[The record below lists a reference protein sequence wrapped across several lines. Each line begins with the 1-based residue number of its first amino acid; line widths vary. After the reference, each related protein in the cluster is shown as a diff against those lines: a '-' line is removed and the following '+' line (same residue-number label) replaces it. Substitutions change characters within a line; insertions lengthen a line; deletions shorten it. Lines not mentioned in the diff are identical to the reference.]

1 MPAIAPH
8 WRLGDGSALQWCE
21 GASCLVAFR
30 RVSVAS
36 TLQLSIIHA
45 APIRGASCH
54 RPCGGGLRGGGLF
67 ISVPF
72 VVVCLMALTIHVL
85 RM

>member
-1 MPAIAPH
+1 MPAIATH

-45 APIRGASCH
+45 APIRG
-54 RPCGGGLRGGGLF
+54 LRVTVLA
-67 ISVPF
+67 VVAF
-72 VVVCLMALTIHVL
+72 VVVVSSSPFLSLSFA
-85 RM
+85 

>member
-45 APIRGASCH
+45 APIRG
-54 RPCGGGLRGGGLF
+54 LRVTVLA
-67 ISVPF
+67 VVAF
-72 VVVCLMALTIHVL
+72 VVVAFVVVVSSSPFLSLSFA
-85 RM
+85 